1 MGVNLADIIKAR
13 EVSPEELKGKT
24 VAIDAYNAIYQ
35 FLSVIRQPDGTP
47 LKDTKGGSHPIFPG
61 SSTGTRT

>member
-1 MGVNLADIIKAR
+1 MGVNLSDLVLAKDLEAQ
-13 EVSPEELKGKT
+13 ELMGRT

-47 LKDTKGGSHPIFPG
+47 LMDPGEGSLPIW
-61 SSTGTRT
+61 RAC